1 MDSTLNIGNAF
12 FEQFK
17 KFISENNLIGT
28 TAGVCVGV
36 VTKDMIS
43 SFVGDILIPCVIL
56 LFVKLNLKSLTK
68 ILPVNAQLNVRNFLQ
83 QFISWLFIL
92 IITFVF
98 MKYAFEK
105 LVGVGGGAAVK
116 TAEPKDTQQSSAS
129 PLAEQKE
136 VKESANKNEGFSP
149 YPFPV

>member
-1 MDSTLNIGNAF
+1 MDSTLNIGNSF

-17 KFISENNLIGT
+17 TFISENNLIGT

-43 SFVGDILIPCVIL
+43 SFVGDILIPCVLL

-68 ILPVNAQLNVRNFLQ
+68 ILPENAQLNVRNFLQ
-83 QFISWLFIL
+83 QFISWVFIL

-105 LVGVGGGAAVK
+105 LVGGGASVK
-116 TAEPKDTQQSSAS
+116 TTEQKQSRQPSPS

-136 VKESANKNEGFSP
+136 VNESASKNEGFSP
-149 YPFPV
+149 YPFPI